1 MENAFFS
8 NDINV
13 KKLIDNFFQRGRIP
27 HGILLRGGNAELRR
41 ECAMYMAMRYQCV
54 VDNPPCGKCGQCLK
68 ILSDCHSD
76 VITARG
82 SGKTGI
88 ISIEEIR
95 RITGDSVIKANEGKY
110 KVYILF
116 DVDKKLMRE
125 AQNAFLKTLEEPPE
139 NVVFIMTCESDKAL
153 LDTIRSRV
161 TLISLDN
168 KEQVSQEISGFAEDI
183 VMSMLQTREFPLM
196 KALGCIIADRAKAK
210 EILLQVKE
218 ILRKSLSQCFMVET
232 DSDIAEKASLKL
244 GKIKILKLIEATD
257 SAVMYIEQN
266 GDMNL
271 LSAYLCGKYRRI
283 AWQK

>member
-54 VDNPPCGKCGQCLK
+54 GDNPPCGKCGQCLK

-196 KALGCIIADRAKAK
+196 KALACIIADRAKAK

>member
-1 MENAFFS
+1 MEEKFFS
-8 NDINV
+8 KNAGARE
-13 KKLIDNFFQRGRIP
+13 KIDALFDGKRLP
-27 HGILLRGGNAELRR
+27 HGILICGGDQELRK
-41 ECAMYMAMRYQCV
+41 ECARYAALKLQCV
-54 VDNPPCGKCGQCLK
+54 SPEPPCGKCGQCIK

-76 VITARG
+76 VITAKG

-95 RITGDSVIKANEGKY
+95 RITADAYIRANEGKY
-110 KVYILF
+110 KVYFLF

-125 AQNAFLKTLEEPPE
+125 SQNAFLKTLEEPPE
-139 NVVFIMTCESDKAL
+139 NVLFIMTCEREKSL
-153 LDTIRSRV
+153 LDTIRSRI
-161 TLISLDN
+161 TLLRLDIR
-168 KEQVSQEISGFAEDI
+168 EQVSPEIEKTAENI
-183 VMSMLQTREFPLM
+183 LLAVLENREFPLL
-196 KALGCIIADRAKAK
+196 KELAAVISDRAKAK

-232 DSDIAEKASLKL
+232 NSQTAEKVALKL
-244 GKIKILKLIEATD
+244 GKLKILKLIEATD
-257 SAVMYIEQN
+257 GAVAFIDQN

>member
-8 NDINV
+8 NDINA

-27 HGILLRGGNAELRR
+27 HGILLRGGNSELRR

-54 VDNPPCGKCGQCLK
+54 GDNPPCGKCGQCLK

-196 KALGCIIADRAKAK
+196 KALGCIIADKAK